1 VNLNT
6 KELKMKDAP
15 LYNSRII
22 KNFVEYLN
30 EHHPEVDIGFLL
42 NYAGITSYQIEDGGH
57 WFSQHQIDLFHE
69 IMDQQTNDPDIPR
82 KVGRFI
88 TLSKAISPIRQYTI
102 GFITP
107 LAAYT
112 VLGQLYNFFSRACTV
127 HIRNLSSNQVEVV
140 SIPNPGVEEKPFQC
154 ENRIGSLEAIAMLF
168 TTKFANIEHPTC
180 LHKGG
185 NNCLYIISWE
195 KNPSSIW
202 KRIRNY
208 IILSA
213 FGICPAFIY
222 NLPGMHWVVPVLL
235 YILFAIIFSL
245 YSEYVEKKYLETS
258 LKNQGDLAN
267 SLLDEINIRYNNAM
281 LVHEIGQATSMI
293 LDSEKL
299 LKLIM
304 KAMENRL
311 DFDRGMIMLSN
322 QEKTRLLYTVG
333 YGYNPEYEEYLTG
346 IAFHLDNPQSKGP
359 VIESFRL
366 QKPILIND
374 ITEIETHLS
383 KRSKEFAKMM
393 GTQSFICVPI
403 VFESESMGVLM
414 VDNMRSKRHLRQSD
428 LSLLIGVATQIAISM
443 NNAISY
449 QKLLESEERI
459 RSLSENAPD
468 IIYTV
473 DINGAFDYINPAW
486 QKILGHSTEE
496 VIGRYF
502 IDFIKKGDISNVI
515 HLFKQIRDEK
525 LTITDRVGTILHKD
539 GSERVFN
546 ISGAPNLDLQ
556 GNVIGIVGIF
566 KDISEQKKLESQL
579 IHAQKMEAIGT
590 LAGGIAHDFN
600 NLLAGIQGYASLMFL
615 DINVCHPLYEKLKG
629 IEDQVKS
636 GADLTRQLLGLA
648 RGGKYEITVADLNE
662 IIEKTS
668 SVFGRTKKEI
678 SIHRKYEKDL
688 WAAEVDRGQIEQVL
702 LNLYVNAWQAMP
714 GGGDLYLET
723 ANVVIDDEFVKPFSV
738 SSGKY
743 SKVSVTDTG
752 IGIDEMTKERIFDP
766 FFTTKE
772 MGRGTGLGL
781 SSAYGIIKGHNGIIH
796 VYSEKGQ
803 GATFTIYLPASD
815 KEVIKELEVSE
826 DIVRGEG
833 GILLVDDEDV
843 ITDVGKEILELLGYR
858 VLIAKGGQEAIDIY
872 NARRGEIDL
881 VILDMIMPGMGGS
894 ETFDVLKSLNSRIK
908 VILSSG
914 YSIDVRPIKM
924 LERGCD
930 GFIQKPYSMNTL
942 SQKVKE
948 VLDKEK

>member
-1 VNLNT
+1 VQ
-6 KELKMKDAP
+6 
-15 LYNSRII
+15 LYNSRLI
-22 KNFVEYLN
+22 KNYVEYLN
-30 EHHPEVDIGFLL
+30 EFNPEVDTGFLL
-42 NYAGITSYQIEDGGH
+42 NYAGITSYQLEDGGH
-57 WFSQHQIDLFHE
+57 WFSQKQVDLFHE
-69 IMDQQTNDPDIPR
+69 GMEKLTNDHEIPR
-82 KVGRFI
+82 KVGRNAPF
-88 TLSKAISPIRQYTI
+88 SKAAGTVSQYAL
-102 GFITP
+102 GLITP
-107 LAAYT
+107 SVAYS
-112 VLGQLYNFFSRACTV
+112 VLGKLLPHFSRACTI
-127 HIRNLSSNQVEVV
+127 HTKSIRSNQVDIVAT
-140 SIPNPGVEEKPFQC
+140 PNPGVKEKPYQC
-154 ENRIGSLEAIAMLF
+154 ENRMGTLEAIAKLF
-168 TTKFANIEHPTC
+168 TSKFATIEHTAC
-180 LHKGG
+180 IHRGEDSCRYL
-185 NNCLYIISWE
+185 ISWE
-195 KNPSSIW
+195 NTPSMTW

-208 IILSA
+208 IALSA
-213 FGICPAFIY
+213 FVVYPAFFFII
-222 NLPGMHWVVPVLL
+222 PDMQWVTPVLL
-235 YILFAIIFSL
+235 YTLLVVICFL
-245 YSEYVEKKYLETS
+245 YAEYVEKKELSITI
-258 LKNQGDLAN
+258 KNQGDLAKT
-267 SLLDEINIRYNNAM
+267 LLEEINIRYNNAM

-322 QEKTRLLYTVG
+322 QEKTRLIYTAG
-333 YGYNPEYEEYLTG
+333 YGYNPEHEENLTG
-346 IAFHLDNPQSKGP
+346 IEFHLDNPHSKGP

-366 QKPILIND
+366 QKPILIDD
-374 ITEIETHLS
+374 ITQIENHLS
-383 KRSKEFAKMM
+383 RRSKEFAKII
-393 GTQSFICVPI
+393 GAQSFICVPI
-403 VFESESMGVLM
+403 VFESVSMGVLM
-414 VDNMRSKRHLRQSD
+414 VDNMRSKRHFKQSD
-428 LSLLIGVATQIAISM
+428 LSLLIGVTTQIATSM

-449 QKLLESEERI
+449 HKVLESEERI

-468 IIYTV
+468 IIYTL
-473 DINGAFDYINPAW
+473 DINGAFNYINPAW
-486 QKILGHSTEE
+486 QKILGHCTEE
-496 VIGRYF
+496 VVGRYF
-502 IDFIKKGDISNVI
+502 IDFIRKEDISNVI

-546 ISGAPNLDLQ
+546 MSGAPNLDLKA
-556 GNVIGIVGIF
+556 NVIGIVGIF

-579 IHAQKMEAIGT
+579 LHAQKMEAIGT

-629 IEDQVKS
+629 IENQVKS

-662 IIEKTS
+662 IIDKTS

-678 SIHRKYEKDL
+678 TIHRKYEKDL
-688 WAAEVDRGQIEQVL
+688 WAVEVDRGQIEQVL

-714 GGGDLYLET
+714 GGGNLYLET
-723 ANVVIDDEFVKPFSV
+723 ANVVVDDEFVKPFSV

-743 SKVSVTDTG
+743 AKVSVTDTG

-826 DIVRGEG
+826 DILMGEG

-858 VLIAKGGQEAIDIY
+858 VLIAKSGQEAIDIY

-881 VILDMIMPGMGGS
+881 VILDMIMPGMGGG
-894 ETFDVLKSLNSRIK
+894 ETFDVLKSINPNIK

-914 YSIDVRPIKM
+914 YSIDIRPVKM
-924 LERGCD
+924 MERGCG
-930 GFIQKPYSMNTL
+930 GFIQKPYSMNAL
-942 SQKVKE
+942 SQKVRE
-948 VLDKEK
+948 VLDKRI